1 MEGKHEYSVKVTWTG
16 NCGQGTSDYKS
27 YNRDHVVS
35 IESKSDILGSSD
47 PAFRGDKT
55 KHNPE
60 ELFVSSLSTCHM
72 LWYLHLCAQA
82 GVVVTEYVDNAIGV
96 MEEDSTG
103 SGRFVKVTL
112 NPMVTVTETSMIS
125 EANKLHKRANE
136 LCFIANSVNFPVGH
150 NPNTVATN
158 YT

>member
-1 MEGKHEYSVKVTWTG
+1 MEVKHEYSVKVTWTG

-72 LWYLHLCAQA
+72 LWYLPLCAQA

-112 NPMVTVTETSMIS
+112 NPMATVTEASMIS
-125 EANKLHKRANE
+125 EANERHKRANE
-136 LCFIANSVNFPVGH
+136 LCFNDNSLNLLVVH
-150 NPNTVATN
+150 NPKTVAMN

>member
-1 MEGKHEYSVKVTWTG
+1 MEVKHEYSVKVTWTG

-72 LWYLHLCAQA
+72 LWYLHLCAQW
-82 GVVVTEYVDNAIGV
+82 GVEVTETVDNAIGV
-96 MEEDSTG
+96 KEEDSTG
-103 SGRFVKVTL
+103 SGRYVKVTL
-112 NPMVTVTETSMIS
+112 QPMVTVTEASMIS
-125 EANKLHKRANE
+125 EANKMHKRTNE
-136 LCFIANSVNFPVGH
+136 LCFIANAVNFPVGH
-150 NPNTVATN
+150 KPKTVATIK
-158 YT
+158 T